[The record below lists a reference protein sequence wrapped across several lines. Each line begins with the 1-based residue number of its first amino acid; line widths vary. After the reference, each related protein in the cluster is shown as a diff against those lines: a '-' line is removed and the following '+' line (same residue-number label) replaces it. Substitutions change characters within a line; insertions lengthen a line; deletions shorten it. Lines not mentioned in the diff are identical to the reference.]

1 MPLVSLPTEQLSLLS
16 VYSKMEHLNINRTYF
31 PSRLIS
37 ITLGSSLSTSSRRGA
52 LQLRSR
58 PAFRPYASGGSSN
71 SPGGEPTIS
80 TPPTAS
86 KNQKAAS
93 SQQQHEQ
100 GTKQYLYES
109 TYGLPVVRK
118 QLNYSQLLRAV
129 REEQVDEILF
139 FSTRGAVA
147 LEGPCVVS
155 LRDGST
161 AQSIVPPHDPRLGY
175 AMETHGVKGC
185 RLPVAPT
192 IAELTPPKP
201 MAASVTGFVTNVLPY
216 LAVAAVYAATSYV
229 KWKKGDA
236 EDRVK
241 IKKKEDEEK
250 RRRDEE
256 DRADRF
262 LVDAE
267 ILAGQG
273 WTVDAILEK
282 MIKAGVK
289 LERDQV
295 EAVVANVEAGPE
307 VRGPKFNQDSAQ
319 QLADEAA
326 FREKMRESQAETDPN
341 AQAEEFRRMK
351 TVRIQKAQDPEKV
364 RKLKEA
370 QRQLKGVKL
379 QYTEAKES
387 VFFDD
392 VAGIGDAKVEL
403 QEVVDFFRKP
413 ERFRASGSRIPR
425 GVLLCGPPGT
435 GKTLLARAV
444 AGEAGVSFL
453 SLNASEFVEMFV
465 GVGASRVRDL
475 FSTARS
481 MSPAIIFIDEI
492 DSVGRIRGGAKGNDE
507 RDQTLNQM
515 LSEMDG
521 FDSDSQVIVMAATNR
536 KDILDP
542 ALIRPGRFDRSVFV
556 PLPDYNGRIEILKV
570 HLSTRAHDPDIDL
583 HEIAFETRQ
592 YSGAQ
597 LANLVN
603 LAATV
608 AGQAGRDEIFT
619 DDIMKALENERLGPV
634 RTKYG
639 IEARRRLA
647 VMEAA
652 TSLLCTLLPAI
663 EPVISVTIQPREKF
677 PIGQTV
683 VKANEGRELTQ
694 AFTSRYLKE
703 QLLTVLAGRAAEE
716 LIFGPDE
723 LTTMQQR
730 RLVLARR
737 IATRLV
743 VSSAMDTAPEIGP
756 RTLSLPRI
764 QGSRSLMQ
772 LVPRFTPPE
781 LQAAA
786 NSRMQKLL
794 AASYEESK
802 AMLQRNKPALE
813 RLAEALLEKDT
824 LTGDEVRKIV
834 EESGAKVD
842 LEIRT
847 AEKEATFL

>member
-1 MPLVSLPTEQLSLLS
+1 M
-16 VYSKMEHLNINRTYF
+16 Y
-31 PSRLIS
+31 
-37 ITLGSSLSTSSRRGA
+37 
-52 LQLRSR
+52 
-58 PAFRPYASGGSSN
+58 
-71 SPGGEPTIS
+71 EP
-80 TPPTAS
+80 
-86 KNQKAAS
+86 K
-93 SQQQHEQ
+93 
-100 GTKQYLYES
+100 
-109 TYGLPVVRK
+109 YGLPVVRQ

-129 REEQVDEILF
+129 REEQVEEILF
-139 FSTRGAVA
+139 FTHRSFSG
-147 LEGPCVVS
+147 LEGPCLVS

-161 AQSIVPPHDPRLGY
+161 AKAIIPPDDARISY
-175 AMETHGVKGC
+175 AMETHGVKGR
-185 RLPVAPT
+185 RLPIAPT
-192 IAELTPPKP
+192 AVELTPAKP
-201 MAASVTGFVTNVLPY
+201 MAAAISNFLTNVLPY
-216 LAVAAVYAATSYV
+216 LAVAAVYVATTYV
-229 KWKKGDA
+229 KWQKGDA
-236 EDRVK
+236 ADRIK
-241 IKKKEDEEK
+241 IKKREEDEK
-250 RRRDEE
+250 RRKEEE

-262 LVDAE
+262 LLDAE

-273 WTVDAILEK
+273 WSVDAIMDK
-282 MIKAGVK
+282 MGRAGVTVD
-289 LERDQV
+289 RDQV
-295 EAVVANVEAGPE
+295 EMVVARVHTDPDD
-307 VRGPKFNQDSAQ
+307 VKTPFFNQDSEQ

-326 FREKMRESQAETDPN
+326 FREKMREAAAETDPN
-341 AQAEEFRRMK
+341 AQAEEFRKMK
-351 TVRIQKAQDPEKV
+351 TVRIQKAQDPSKM
-364 RKLKEA
+364 RKLKAA

-379 QYTEAKES
+379 QYTDAQEA

-403 QEVVDFFRKP
+403 QEVVDFFTKP
-413 ERFRASGSRIPR
+413 ERFRASGSKIPR

-481 MSPAIIFIDEI
+481 MAPAIIFIDEI

-570 HLSTRAHDPDIDL
+570 HLSTRAHDPTIDL

-608 AGQAGRDEIFT
+608 AGLAGREEIFT
-619 DDIMKALENERLGPV
+619 DDMMKALENERLGPV
-634 RTKYG
+634 RTSYG
-639 IEARRRLA
+639 EKARQRLS
-647 VMEAA
+647 VMEGA
-652 TSLLCTLLPAI
+652 TALLCTLLPAI
-663 EPVISVTIQPREKF
+663 EPVTSVTIQPREKY
-677 PIGQTV
+677 PLGQTI

-694 AFTSRYLKE
+694 AFTRRYLKE
-703 QLLTVLAGRAAEE
+703 QMLTVLAGRAAEE
-716 LIFGPDE
+716 VVYGADE

-737 IATRLV
+737 IATKLV
-743 VSSAMDTAPEIGP
+743 VSSGMEQGEEIGP
-756 RTLSLPRI
+756 RTLSIPKA
-764 QGSRSLMQ
+764 QGSRSLLQ

-786 NSRMQKLL
+786 NQRMGDLL
-794 AASYEESK
+794 AASYEEAK
-802 AMLQRNKPALE
+802 AMLVRNRAALD
-813 RLAEALLEKDT
+813 RISAVLMEKNSMS
-824 LTGDEVRKIV
+824 GEEVRRIV
-834 EESGAKVD
+834 EEVGCRSD
-842 LEIRT
+842 LHRRT
-847 AEKEATFL
+847 AEKSLFL